1 MIKGAFMPRIPLSGI
16 AVLLGLAFLLP
27 PAWAAVDRDGA
38 TALAQRM
45 THGRVLAVER
55 GLYVDN
61 SVVWRVTVL
70 TGASEVRVV
79 VIDAATGR
87 PR

>member
-1 MIKGAFMPRIPLSGI
+1 MARILLSGL
-16 AVLLGLAFLLP
+16 AALLGLVLLLP
-27 PAWAAVDRDGA
+27 PAWAAVGRDQA
-38 TALAQRM
+38 ASLAQHM
-45 THGRVLAVER
+45 AHGRVLAVER

-70 TGASEVRVV
+70 TASGEVRVIV
-79 VIDAATGR
+79 LDAATGK

>member
-1 MIKGAFMPRIPLSGI
+1 MPRITLSSV

-27 PAWAAVDRDGA
+27 PAWAAVDRDQA
-38 TALAQRM
+38 ASQAQHM
-45 THGRVLAVER
+45 VHGRVLAVER

-70 TGASEVRVV
+70 TASGEVRVV

-87 PR
+87 ER

>member
-1 MIKGAFMPRIPLSGI
+1 MPRITLSGV

-27 PAWAAVDRDGA
+27 PAWAAVDRAQAA
-38 TALAQRM
+38 TLAQQ
-45 THGRVLAVER
+45 TAHGRVLAVER

-70 TGASEVRVV
+70 TASGEVRVV
-79 VIDAATGR
+79 VIDAATGK